1 MPTTPALAL
10 LCALLASSLIHSALH
25 PRSVSG
31 DALAGAARITS
42 LQRAATPQLA
52 GHPLTGVA
60 TPGAAIPCHP
70 PVPATPTSTPDLAGD
85 SLLGPTPTPAPDP
98 DAVVDPLL
106 EGMTADA
113 AANLQAC
120 WNAADWNAVTAIL
133 TPRFLQTA
141 FGINAPAR
149 AEQTRALAALELG
162 PLHVETIG
170 PIGIWSD
177 GRGAVD
183 VLYFRG
189 RGKPVQAVAAR
200 WFLIA
205 ERGVVR
211 FDEEVLL
218 LAPSLG
224 DRVMVGFAIA
234 DDQQPMQWNDP
245 AGGQISRSPVIAL
258 HGANRGWIAHTF
270 LFEGASGE
278 TLGILTLPPWR
289 QGDLVLLDLPAGTYR
304 LRDPAVPGSELVL
317 KVAG

>member
-1 MPTTPALAL
+1 MVARAPDQSGIALIPA
-10 LCALLASSLIHSALH
+10 
-25 PRSVSG
+25 V
-31 DALAGAARITS
+31 
-42 LQRAATPQLA
+42 
-52 GHPLTGVA
+52 VA
-60 TPGAAIPCHP
+60 TPVAAGTCSP
-70 PVPATPTSTPDLAGD
+70 PVPATPTPTPDLD
-85 SLLGPTPTPAPDP
+85 DSSLLGPTPTPAPDP

-106 EGMTADA
+106 ESMTATA
-113 AANLQAC
+113 ATNLQAC
-120 WNAADWNAVTAIL
+120 WNAADWDAVTAIV

-141 FGINAPAR
+141 LGINAPER
-149 AEQTRALAALELG
+149 GEQANALAALDPG
-162 PLHVETIG
+162 PLQIESIG
-170 PIGIWSD
+170 PVGIWSD

-234 DDQQPMQWNDP
+234 DDLQPMQWSDP

-304 LRDPAVPGSELVL
+304 LHDPTVTGSELVL
-317 KVAG
+317 NVAG